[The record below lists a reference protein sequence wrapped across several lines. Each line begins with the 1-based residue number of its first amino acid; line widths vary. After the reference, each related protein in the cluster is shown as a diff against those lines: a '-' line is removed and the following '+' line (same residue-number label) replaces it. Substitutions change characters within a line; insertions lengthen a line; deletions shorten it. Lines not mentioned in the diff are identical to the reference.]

1 MCVAWNLASEF
12 LFRHTSHLC
21 SSSFF
26 LARLLAHLL
35 LSDGMV
41 AQRSFLRFLLLMPVA
56 TMAVLYLFILRG
68 GCDAGWHHRDCHFP
82 RLGFHVWCLFDLLFR
97 RVLLEVFMEFL
108 MLIVVWQGAAML
120 RRLRQRGIPACGVV
134 FPGCWVA
141 SSLRSSSSRP

>member
-1 MCVAWNLASEF
+1 MVHKQNI
-12 LFRHTSHLC
+12 HLC

-26 LARLLAHLL
+26 LARLLTLLL
-35 LSDGMV
+35 LSDGMIV
-41 AQRSFLRFLLLMPVA
+41 QRSFWRFFSLVPVA
-56 TMAVLYLFILRG
+56 TMAVLHLFILRG

-82 RLGFHVWCLFDLLFR
+82 RLGFHGSCLFDLLFR

-108 MLIVVWQGAAML
+108 MLIVVWRGAAIL

-134 FPGCWVA
+134 FPDYWAA

>member
-1 MCVAWNLASEF
+1 ME
-12 LFRHTSHLC
+12 RSHLC

-26 LARLLAHLL
+26 LARLLTLL
-35 LSDGMV
+35 LLCDGMIV
-41 AQRSFLRFLLLMPVA
+41 QRSFLRFFSLMPVA

-82 RLGFHVWCLFDLLFR
+82 RMGFRVRCLFDLLFR

-108 MLIVVWQGAAML
+108 MLIVVWQVAAML
-120 RRLRQRGIPACGVV
+120 RRLRQRGVPACGVV
-134 FPGCWVA
+134 LPGCKVA